1 MRGASR
7 PSHPVPAR
15 PLQAASGLLIAEVNI
30 NTMCALGRNAV
41 SIKSMAVGTLGVAGS
56 RVASV
61 TYVFIHCCLLVAYM
75 LQGGALLVEFLPD
88 GTLPDAAGAPLFA
101 GLGGGSLLFAS
112 SKTVDR
118 VNSVLVAGVV
128 GTFGALLALG
138 APQVHT
144 PVPFPCP
151 LSATPTLASTPRPHI
166 PSPDP
171 PPTCPSLGDV

>member
-1 MRGASR
+1 M
-7 PSHPVPAR
+7 PAR
-15 PLQAASGLLIAEVNI
+15 PSQAASGLLIAEVNI

-144 PVPFPCP
+144 PVPFRCP